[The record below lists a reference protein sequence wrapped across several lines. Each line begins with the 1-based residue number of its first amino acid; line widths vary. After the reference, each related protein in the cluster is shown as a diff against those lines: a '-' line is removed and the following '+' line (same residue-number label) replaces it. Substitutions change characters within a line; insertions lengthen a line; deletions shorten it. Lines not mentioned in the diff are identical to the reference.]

1 MDIFTEAFTY
11 NGDGTFT
18 ITEDALR
25 RVFTKIHLEAAVWC
39 SPRMRNDEY
48 YQALSKYE
56 ERRVGEV
63 EDKAERDKLL
73 DEIDSI
79 GINALADYTVDKLK
93 SETYTPPMYPTWHP

>member
-1 MDIFTEAFTY
+1 MNIFTEAFTY

-25 RVFTKIHLEAAVWC
+25 KVFTKVHLEAAVWC
-39 SPRMRNDEY
+39 SHLARCDAY
-48 YQALSKYE
+48 YQALDDYE

-63 EDKAERDKLL
+63 EDKAERDRLL
-73 DEIDSI
+73 EEIDDI

-93 SETYTPPMYPTWHP
+93 G